1 MNIDKLK
8 NQLVDEVLAEI
19 KDDLKAQIKADI
31 MSQFGGQAAPS
42 PTTRK
47 YLTQDEK
54 NQILSHW
61 WSGCH
66 WNEIGAKVGRNPATV
81 YGFLLREKLVERKAK
96 MEAVE

>member
-31 MSQFGGQAAPS
+31 MSQFGAQTAPS
-42 PTTRK
+42 QTAYKR
-47 YLTQDEK
+47 LTQDEK
-54 NQILSHW
+54 DKILSHW
-61 WSGCH
+61 WSGYH
-66 WNEIGAKVGRNPATV
+66 WNEIGPKVGRSPATV